1 MIAIGKSRM
10 GGANLWAESRILES
24 TCFSLSLMHSKQAEM
39 YPHPIPQRRLVLAVF
54 PTLQQRVRTKITA
67 KRRLER
73 AHFAINPLPTYPTPI
88 VFSSGATV
96 HIRTSLRPDQMRD
109 PFIRLVKDRHSHP
122 LWNPGKQIG
131 LEDESGK
138 LKKFESRFG
147 EMLPDESAPPAEEG
161 TAAPVAEVENPAAVR
176 QKQKERLDAF
186 YGDVME
192 GLNDLEME
200 DLGTRRKKSRPQ

>member
-1 MIAIGKSRM
+1 
-10 GGANLWAESRILES
+10 
-24 TCFSLSLMHSKQAEM
+24 MHLLTRCDSCITSS
-39 YPHPIPQRRLVLAVF
+39 YLLQRLR
-54 PTLQQRVRTKITA
+54 QHVRTKITTR
-67 KRRLER
+67 RRLER

-122 LWNPGKQIG
+122 LWNPGKQVG

-138 LKKFESRFG
+138 LKRFESRFG
-147 EMLPDESAPPAEEG
+147 DMLPEESVESEDKTQKMERVDEEEEIQ
-161 TAAPVAEVENPAAVR
+161 VRENPAAVR

-186 YGDVME
+186 YGNVME
-192 GLNDLEME
+192 GLAGLEME
-200 DLGTRRKKSRPQ
+200 DQGTRRKGSKKTKP